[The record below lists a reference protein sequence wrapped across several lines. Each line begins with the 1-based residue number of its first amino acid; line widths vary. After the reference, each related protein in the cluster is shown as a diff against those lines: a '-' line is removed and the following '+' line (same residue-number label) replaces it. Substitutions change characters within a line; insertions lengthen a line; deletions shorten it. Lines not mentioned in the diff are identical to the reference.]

1 VFRIFKGAIF
11 LAPFLCIPFL
21 THAYTTHLFC
31 ECIYTYPQ
39 DPPGEIEFCPE
50 DADVDVYVDAD
61 VGFFQFGL
69 NDNWEPLSITNDLLI
84 SETFSEDVEEG
95 FTQRITATL
104 DRFNGRLLVQYDG
117 FFEDY
122 GSSLFSDLHYCTL
135 VPAKKQF

>member
-1 VFRIFKGAIF
+1 M
-11 LAPFLCIPFL
+11 APFLFLPFL

-31 ECIYTYPQ
+31 ECVYTYQQ

-50 DADVDVYVDAD
+50 DADVNVYVDAD

-84 SETFSEDVEEG
+84 SEAFTEDIEEG
-95 FTQRITATL
+95 FFQKITATL

-122 GSSLFSDLHYCTL
+122 GKMVFSDLHYCTL